1 MFMLVG
7 RFPGSQGISD
17 SLKWALVV
25 SLIAHVLVLW
35 PATVPSRSANEPG
48 GLLNATLRQ
57 RFEPRVMPA
66 PRPVV
71 KPAPSIAV
79 PPLGLV
85 VGSTVAPTLPS
96 TLPRAVVDEVLPTEP
111 VAAAQADINVGPA
124 ADGIRRYRLTLA
136 SQAKRFRQ
144 YPALASASGW
154 QGTAEIRL
162 DIRGEGRA
170 PDVRLLRSSGRD
182 LLDQAALTMIATAA
196 DRAEIPPVLR
206 GQIFAVT
213 LPVVFNLGE

>member
-1 MFMLVG
+1 MFMLLG
-7 RFPGSQGISD
+7 RFLGDQGISD
-17 SLKWALVV
+17 SLKWALAV
-25 SLIAHVLVLW
+25 SLIAHVLALW
-35 PATVPSRSANEPG
+35 QATAPPRSVNEPG

-57 RFEPRVMPA
+57 RFEPRVVSA
-66 PRPVV
+66 PRPAV
-71 KPAPSIAV
+71 KPAPSIAIPQLV
-79 PPLGLV
+79 PS
-85 VGSTVAPTLPS
+85 VGSTVAPTLRPM
-96 TLPRAVVDEVLPTEP
+96 LPRAVVDEALPTEP
-111 VAAAQADINVGPA
+111 VTAAQPEIIVGSA

-136 SQAKRFRQ
+136 SQAKHFKQ

-182 LLDQAALTMIATAA
+182 LLDQAALTMVAAAA

-213 LPVVFNLGE
+213 LPVAFNLDD